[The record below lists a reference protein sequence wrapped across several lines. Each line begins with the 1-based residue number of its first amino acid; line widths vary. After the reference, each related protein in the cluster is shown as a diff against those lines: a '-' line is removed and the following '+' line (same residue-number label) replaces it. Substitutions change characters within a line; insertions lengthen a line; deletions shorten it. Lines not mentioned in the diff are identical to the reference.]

1 MEQFVGLDVSQKLTH
16 ICVVDREGKALWR
29 GSSSATPE
37 YIAATVRAHA
47 SGAVRIGFETGALS
61 TWLWHGLKKIG
72 LPIVCLD
79 ARHDMLSLGLGAAPA
94 FSSAGADKIALNVR
108 QPAENGNHQ
117 APGAG
122 AGIGPRL

>member
-29 GSSSATPE
+29 GSSSTTPKD
-37 YIAATVRAHA
+37 IAAAVRAHA
-47 SGAVRIGFETGALS
+47 PGAVRIGFETGALS

-79 ARHDMLSLGLGAAPA
+79 AR
-94 FSSAGADKIALNVR
+94 
-108 QPAENGNHQ
+108 Q
-117 APGAG
+117 APSSCAAEAAAIRATWAG
-122 AGIGPRL
+122 YPEGYARAAT